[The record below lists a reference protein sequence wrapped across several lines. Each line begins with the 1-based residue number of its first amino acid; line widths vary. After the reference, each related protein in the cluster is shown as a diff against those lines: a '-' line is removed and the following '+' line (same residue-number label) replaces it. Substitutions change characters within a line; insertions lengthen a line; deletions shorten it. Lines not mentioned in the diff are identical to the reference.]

1 MMMLKDYFI
10 RMEAKG
16 NCVETLINLKVDG
29 SLLVYKSETEVEV
42 GGGS

>member
-1 MMMLKDYFI
+1 MMILKDYFI
-10 RMEAKG
+10 RIKVKA